1 MSVMFS
7 IALSIVYK
15 THFDMEYVGWCM
27 LLGAIWMLGESK
39 LRQMLVPNASVLAA
53 MCFVVIL
60 ISPIAVSIYIDS
72 IQGGRYTRVYTCIE
86 ALAAV
91 NLIVCTSLQLL
102 VCAII

>member
-72 IQGGRYTRVYTCIE
+72 IQGVIQECIH
-86 ALAAV
+86 A
-91 NLIVCTSLQLL
+91 
-102 VCAII
+102 